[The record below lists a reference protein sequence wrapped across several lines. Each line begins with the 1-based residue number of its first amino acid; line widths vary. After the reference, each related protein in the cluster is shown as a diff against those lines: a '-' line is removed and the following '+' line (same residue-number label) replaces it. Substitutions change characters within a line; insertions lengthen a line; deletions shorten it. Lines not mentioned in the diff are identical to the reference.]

1 VGWWAVRRGL
11 APLQSLRAQLA
22 QRGGQALQPVQVD
35 DAPAE
40 VATVADAL
48 NALLARMA
56 QLLEAERRFTADAA
70 HELRTPIA
78 AIRTQAQV
86 AQLAGDD
93 AAGREQALRQ
103 TLAGCDRASHLV
115 TQLLTLARLEG
126 QTDGRA
132 SPRFDLAALV
142 RRVGAELAGQ
152 ALARQQEMSLQA
164 HQHAPVAANE
174 ALTFVLVRNLL
185 DNALRYSPPGAQ
197 IRLVVQAS
205 ADHVRLTV
213 DDSGPGLAPADLARL
228 GERFFRVLGHSASGS
243 GLGWSI
249 VRRIAQVSG
258 AQVLAQPS
266 ALGGLQVQVRWPRAA
281 APEPDATIPP

>member
-1 VGWWAVRRGL
+1 
-11 APLQSLRAQLA
+11 
-22 QRGGQALQPVQVD
+22 
-35 DAPAE
+35 
-40 VATVADAL
+40 
-48 NALLARMA
+48 
-56 QLLEAERRFTADAA
+56 
-70 HELRTPIA
+70 
-78 AIRTQAQV
+78 
-86 AQLAGDD
+86 
-93 AAGREQALRQ
+93 
-103 TLAGCDRASHLV
+103 LV